1 MLTVDEAILSRHSV
15 RAYLSTPVSKA
26 AIEHILEVASRAP
39 SGTNTQPWKVHVLQ
53 GAALQRLSQAVLHA
67 FWNEPE
73 QHTNDRAH
81 YLQKWRDPY
90 LSRRRKVGWDLYDLV
105 GIKKGERERTQ
116 QFHAKNFEFFG
127 APVGMIFT
135 IDRDMGWMSWLDY
148 GMFLQNICVA
158 ARGQDLH
165 TCPQASWG
173 NYHDIVEKELG
184 LEEHELVHVG
194 MSLGYEDINA
204 PQNSLNTVRE
214 PLAQFA
220 TFHET

>member
-116 QFHAKNFEFFG
+116 QFHAKNFEFFD

-184 LEEHELVHVG
+184 VEEHELVHVG

>member
-26 AIEHILEVASRAP
+26 AIEHILEIASRAP

>member
-148 GMFLQNICVA
+148 GMFLQNICVS

-173 NYHDIVEKELG
+173 NYHDIVEQELG

>member
-26 AIEHILEVASRAP
+26 AIEHILEIASRAP

-214 PLAQFA
+214 PLEQFA

>member
-1 MLTVDEAILSRHSV
+1 MLTVDEAILSRRSV
-15 RAYLSTPVSKA
+15 RAYLSAPISQPT
-26 AIEHILEVASRAP
+26 IEHILEVARRAP

-53 GAALQRLSQAVLHA
+53 GAALKRVAQAVLHA

-73 QHTNDRAH
+73 QHTNDRTN
-81 YLQKWRDPY
+81 YLVKWRDPY
-90 LSRRRKVGWDLYDLV
+90 LSRRRKVGWDLYDLM

-116 QFHAKNFEFFG
+116 NFHAKNYEFFG

-184 LEEHELVHVG
+184 LEEQELVHVG
-194 MSLGYEDINA
+194 MSLGYEDTNA
-204 PQNSLNTVRE
+204 PQNSLSTVRE
-214 PLAQFA
+214 PLEQFA

>member
-73 QHTNDRAH
+73 KHTSDRAH

>member
-26 AIEHILEVASRAP
+26 AIEHILEIASRAP

-105 GIKKGERERTQ
+105 GIKKGERERAQ